1 MKNQE
6 KIHAFFNP
14 SKNVN
19 VPDNVFTPK
28 KATNTLK
35 IARTI
40 QPKERATFNEVYE
53 NAFNQL
59 KND

>member
-14 SKNVN
+14 SNNVE

-28 KATNTLK
+28 KQLNTLK

-40 QPKERATFNEVYE
+40 QPKERATFNEVYQ

-59 KND
+59 KK

>member
-14 SKNVN
+14 SNDVE

-28 KATNTLK
+28 KQLNTLK

-59 KND
+59 KK

>member
-1 MKNQE
+1 MKQPE

-19 VPDNVFTPK
+19 VPDNVFIPK
-28 KATNTLK
+28 KAINTLK

-40 QPKERATFNEVYE
+40 QPKERATFNEVYQ

>member
-14 SKNVN
+14 SNNVE

-28 KATNTLK
+28 KATNALK

-40 QPKERATFNEVYE
+40 QPKERVTFNEVYQ

-59 KND
+59 KK

>member
-14 SKNVN
+14 SKNVK

-28 KATNTLK
+28 KQLNTLK

-40 QPKERATFNEVYE
+40 QPKERATFNEVYQ

-59 KND
+59 KK